1 MKTLSFADFPVQN
14 KRVLVRV
21 DFNVPLDDDGQIRDD
36 NRIRAA
42 LPTLNALLK
51 RGAKVIAMS
60 HLGDPKGKIDPALSL
75 APVAERLSELLHCK
89 VLFASDSTGPRVEEL
104 VNKLAPG
111 ELLLLENLRF
121 HPGESSPD
129 KEPTFAKNLASLA
142 DYYVNDAFGTAHRPH
157 SSVMLPQF
165 FPGKAA
171 PGLLMEKELNH
182 LGCILNAPKH
192 PFHLL
197 VGGAKVSTKINI
209 IESLISNLDALLVGG
224 AMANTL
230 LAAQGKKM
238 GSSLIEESAFPAA
251 LEIVALCKERSVP
264 LLLPVDF
271 ICAESSDAPSKVLT
285 IEQGIPQNM
294 QAFDIGPQT
303 CRLFAE
309 KLSEAALVLW
319 NGPLGYFEKKPFDA
333 GTIEV
338 AKKLVSSKAETVV
351 GGGDTVAALEETDLL
366 PKFTHVSTG
375 GGACLEFL
383 EKGTLPAIEILR
395 ESLKI

>member
-14 KRVLVRV
+14 KKVLVRV
-21 DFNVPLDDDGQIRDD
+21 DFNVPLDEEGQIRDD
-36 NRIRAA
+36 SRIRAA

-60 HLGDPKGKIDPALSL
+60 HLGEPKGKVVPNLSL
-75 APVAERLSELLHCK
+75 APVAERLSELLSCK
-89 VLFASDSTGPRVEEL
+89 VFFASDSIGPKVEEL
-104 VNKLAPG
+104 VAKLAPG

-129 KEPTFAKNLASLA
+129 KEPSFAKSLASLG

-165 FPGKAA
+165 FLSKAA
-171 PGLLMEKELNH
+171 PGLLMEKEIDH
-182 LGCILNAPKH
+182 LGRILNTPKH

-197 VGGAKVSTKINI
+197 VGGAKVSTKIGVVKA
-209 IESLISNLDALLVGG
+209 LIGNLDALLVGG

-238 GSSLIEESAFPAA
+238 GSSLVEESAFPAA
-251 LEIVALCKERSVP
+251 QEIVALCKQRSVP

-271 ICAESSDAPSKVLT
+271 ICAESPDAPSKVITL
-285 IEQGIPQNM
+285 EQGIPQGV
-294 QAFDIGPQT
+294 QAFDIGPKTRQ
-303 CRLFAE
+303 LFAD
-309 KLSEAALVLW
+309 KLAEAALVLW
-319 NGPLGYFEKKPFDA
+319 NGPLGFFEKKPFDA
-333 GTIEV
+333 GTLEI
-338 AKKLVSSKAETVV
+338 AQKLASNQKAETVV
-351 GGGDTVAALEETDLL
+351 GGGDTVAALEEADLL

-383 EKGTLPAIEILR
+383 EKGTLPAVEALA
-395 ESLKI
+395 K

>member
-14 KRVLVRV
+14 KKVLVRA
-21 DFNVPLDDDGQIRDD
+21 DFNVPLDEEGQIRDD
-36 NRIRAA
+36 SRIRAA
-42 LPTLNALLK
+42 LPTLKALLK

-60 HLGDPKGKIDPALSL
+60 HLGDPKGKVVPDLSL
-75 APVAERLSELLHCK
+75 APVAERLAELLSCK
-89 VLFASDSTGPRVEEL
+89 VLFAPDSIGPKVEEL
-104 VNKLAPG
+104 VAKLLPG

-129 KEPTFAKNLASLA
+129 KEPSFAKSLASLG

-171 PGLLMEKELNH
+171 PGILMEKEIEY
-182 LGCILNAPKH
+182 LGRILKAPKH

-197 VGGAKVSTKINI
+197 VGGAKVSTKIGVVKA
-209 IESLISNLDALLVGG
+209 LIGSLDALIVGG

-238 GSSLIEESAFPAA
+238 GSSLVEESAFTAA
-251 LEIVALCKERSVP
+251 KEIVALCKERSVP

-271 ICAESSDAPSKVLT
+271 ICADSPDAPSKT
-285 IEQGIPQNM
+285 ITLEQGIPQGV
-294 QAFDIGPQT
+294 QAFDIGFKTRQ
-303 CRLFAE
+303 LFAD
-309 KLSEAALVLW
+309 KLAEASLVLW
-319 NGPLGYFEKKPFDA
+319 NGPLGFFEKKPFDA
-333 GTIEV
+333 GTAEV
-338 AKKLVSSKAETVV
+338 GKKLAESKAETIV
-351 GGGDTVAALEETDLL
+351 GGGDTVAALEEADLL
-366 PKFTHVSTG
+366 SKFTHVSTG

-383 EKGTLPAIEILR
+383 EKGTLPAIEALI
-395 ESLKI
+395 